1 MESKIMS
8 ILCEICGA
16 EEGELDENLDLF
28 EAGLIDSFA
37 VVEMLVKFEEQLG
50 ISLDIEKLSR
60 EQIATPALIIKMA
73 EGAA

>member
-1 MESKIMS
+1 MS